1 MEPASV
7 VLGVVGGAAAL
18 TALAIK
24 TTKFLVELQH
34 THKDADLVI
43 WDLRVACQA
52 LEVAWGGIRTW
63 ATDQCRKAD
72 NPGSIFEQFL
82 SHLEYSKIAF
92 DNLQTDLQ
100 RLGLSSRPT
109 WRLSPKSKARV
120 VVHEKMLRDHCDR
133 LNRLI
138 NSVNLLLSTAKL

>member
-1 MEPASV
+1 M
-7 VLGVVGGAAAL
+7 VLGVVSGAAAL

-24 TTKFLVELQH
+24 TTTFLVQLQD
-34 THKDADLVI
+34 THKGADLLI

-52 LEVAWGGIRTW
+52 LEVAWGSIRAW
-63 ATDQCRKAD
+63 ASNQSHKAV
-72 NPGSIFEQFL
+72 NPGSIFEQLL
-82 SHLEYSKIAF
+82 SYLDYSKIAL
-92 DNLQTDLQ
+92 DTLQADLQ
-100 RLGLSSRPT
+100 RLGLGSKTT

-120 VVHEKMLRDHCDR
+120 VLHEKALRDHCDR